1 MENPKEIKDYKIIE
15 ELGSGSYGIVYK
27 VRKKNEKEELVLKQ
41 ISLVGLQE
49 KERQYIETEAKLLS
63 ELNSKYIVKYID
75 SFNEKNK
82 LNIVMEYCNEGDLE
96 KFLEENKKKKKL
108 KHLNEDLIWKL
119 FLQIAIG
126 MAYLHSKRILHR
138 DLKSLNI
145 FLTNHL
151 QVKIG
156 DLGVARQLEKG
167 KFATTFIGTPYY
179 LSPEICNNKEYNEKS
194 DVWALGCILYE
205 LCTFKHPFDAKS
217 QGALIL
223 KIINE
228 PVKEISNDF
237 SQSLKNLIK
246 LLLEKDD
253 IIRPSIKDILTRND
267 IQDIAKKYGYYN
279 DAYEFINKEI
289 KNVNLRKIHI
299 KNDKKNEDKYHKSEH
314 NNNLIKI
321 SRPSSAITRKNN
333 SNLNKEVKYSF
344 NSNIN
349 DVKGDYG
356 VVRIPKFNNINK
368 KKIKIT
374 PSAKNIQK
382 SNIKITK
389 EKNDNPLI
397 NPDNINKMIEE
408 FERQQKINI
417 EKEKRK
423 EKEKE
428 IEKEKEK
435 EIKKEENKINS
446 NKYFNEEKNKEQLK
460 INNPIISP
468 RKNIS
473 PKKSPAKNISPK
485 QNDFKKDNKKE
496 DNNNIMNYKSS
507 DFFNNL
513 NKIKPVII
521 KETKETKPDESLL
534 GIFLS
539 KKEENNEMKD
549 NKEIK
554 PKEEL
559 NKKEENTNKDDLF
572 TESALG
578 ISNFNNLINDYGK
591 RRELVRTRD
600 KPNIKKDNNEKD
612 EFAIIENEEI
622 NRKNQRHNTE
632 KINNKNIKSK
642 TIDSDS
648 DEDISDY
655 NKNFTDDDDSDKEE
669 EDIVYVINKEK
680 KDKQENKE
688 EEKKK
693 VIKCIDELQLKLKEL
708 IGEKDYIFVMK
719 ILNNLNED
727 EVYTELE
734 DFFDKN
740 YTEEEKKEEVRQI
753 YLRLIINTFQ
763 LNKLNKNE

>member
-1 MENPKEIKDYKIIE
+1 MENPKKIKDYEIIE

-75 SFNEKNK
+75 SFNEKNR

-96 KFLEENKKKKKL
+96 KFLEEHKKNKKI
-108 KHLNEDLIWKL
+108 KHLSEELIWKL
-119 FLQIAIG
+119 FLQISIG

-179 LSPEICNNKEYNEKS
+179 LSPEICDNKEYNEKS

-205 LCTFKHPFDAKS
+205 LCTFNHPFDAKS

-228 PVKEISNDF
+228 PVKDISNDF
-237 SQSLKNLIK
+237 SQSMKNLIK

-279 DAYEFINKEI
+279 DTYEFINKEI

-299 KNDKKNEDKYHKSEH
+299 KKEKKNEDKQHKTEHH
-314 NNNLIKI
+314 NNNKI
-321 SRPSSAITRKNN
+321 QFSRPSSAITRKNN

-344 NSNIN
+344 NLNLN
-349 DVKGDYG
+349 NKKNDYG
-356 VVRIPKFNNINK
+356 VVRVPKFNNINK

-374 PSAKNIQK
+374 PSAKNIKK
-382 SNIKITK
+382 SNIKITR
-389 EKNDNPLI
+389 EKIDNPMI
-397 NPDNINKMIEE
+397 NPENINKMIEE

-417 EKEKRK
+417 EKEKEKK
-423 EKEKE
+423 ELE
-428 IEKEKEK
+428 IEKEK
-435 EIKKEENKINS
+435 EIKKDNQIFS
-446 NKYFNEEKNKEQLK
+446 NKYLNEEKNKVQQI
-460 INNPIISP
+460 INHPIISQK
-468 RKNIS
+468 KNIS
-473 PKKSPAKNISPK
+473 PKKNEI
-485 QNDFKKDNKKE
+485 KKE
-496 DNNNIMNYKSS
+496 DKNDDNKIMNYKSS

-539 KKEENNEMKD
+539 KKEEN
-549 NKEIK
+549 KEIK
-554 PKEEL
+554 ENKENKIKEEI
-559 NKKEENTNKDDLF
+559 NKNENINENDLF
-572 TESALG
+572 TESSMG
-578 ISNFNNLINDYGK
+578 ISNLNNLINDYGK
-591 RRELVRTRD
+591 TRELVRTRD
-600 KPNIKKDNNEKD
+600 KPNIKKENNVKD

-622 NRKNQRHNTE
+622 NRKNQRHYSE
-632 KINNKNIKSK
+632 KMNNKNIKSK

-655 NKNFTDDDDSDKEE
+655 NRNITDDDDDSDKEE
-669 EDIVYVINKEK
+669 EDVVYVINKEK
-680 KDKQENKE
+680 KDKKENKE
-688 EEKKK
+688 EEKNKI
-693 VIKCIDELQLKLKEL
+693 IKCIDELKSNLEKL
-708 IGEKDYIFVMK
+708 IGEKDYIFVIK
-719 ILNNLNED
+719 ILNKLNED
-727 EVYTELE
+727 EVYTEIE
-734 DFFDKN
+734 DFFNKN
-740 YTEEEKKEEVRQI
+740 YTEEKKEEVRQI

>member
-1 MENPKEIKDYKIIE
+1 MENPKEIKDYEIIE

-27 VRKKNEKEELVLKQ
+27 VRKKNAKEELVLKQ
-41 ISLVGLQE
+41 ISLIGLQE

-75 SFNEKNK
+75 SFNLKNK

-119 FLQIAIG
+119 FLQISIG
-126 MAYLHSKRILHR
+126 LAYLHSKRILHR
-138 DLKSLNI
+138 DLKTLNI
-145 FLTNHL
+145 FLTNNL

-228 PVKEISNDF
+228 PVKDISNDF
-237 SQSLKNLIK
+237 SQSMKNLIK

-279 DAYEFINKEI
+279 DTYEFINKEI
-289 KNVNLRKIHI
+289 KNVNVRKIHI
-299 KNDKKNEDKYHKSEH
+299 KNDKKSESNHHKSDY
-314 NNNLIKI
+314 NNNKI
-321 SRPSSAITRKNN
+321 NFSRPSSAITRKNN

-349 DVKGDYG
+349 EKKDDYG

-374 PSAKNIQK
+374 PSAKNIK
-382 SNIKITK
+382 NSKIKISR
-389 EKNDNPLI
+389 EKIDNPMI
-397 NPDNINKMIEE
+397 NPENINKMIEE

-417 EKEKRK
+417 EKEKK
-423 EKEKE
+423 EKEKD
-428 IEKEKEK
+428 KENEK
-435 EIKKEENKINS
+435 EIKKEDNKIFS
-446 NKYFNEEKNKEQLK
+446 NKYLNDEKNKEQSNINHPK
-460 INNPIISP
+460 ISHLNNL
-468 RKNIS
+468 
-473 PKKSPAKNISPK
+473 SPK
-485 QNDFKKDNKKE
+485 QYEIKQENKKDY
-496 DNNNIMNYKSS
+496 NNIMDYKSS

-521 KETKETKPDESLL
+521 KETKEKKPDESLL

-539 KKEENNEMKD
+539 KKEENKEIKEIKE

-554 PKEEL
+554 IKEES
-559 NKKEENTNKDDLF
+559 NKNENLIKNDLY
-572 TESALG
+572 TESSLG
-578 ISNFNNLINDYGK
+578 ISNLNSLINDYGK
-591 RRELVRTRD
+591 TRELVRTRD

-622 NRKNQRHNTE
+622 NRKNQKHNTE

-648 DEDISDY
+648 DEDITDY
-655 NKNFTDDDDSDKEE
+655 NRNFNDDDDSDKEE
-669 EDIVYVINKEK
+669 EDVVFVINKEK
-680 KDKQENKE
+680 KEKKENKE
-688 EEKKK
+688 DEKNK
-693 VIKCIDELQLKLKEL
+693 VIKCIDELKVNLKEL
-708 IGEKDYIFVMK
+708 IGEKDYNFVTK
-719 ILNNLNED
+719 ILNKLNED
-727 EVYTELE
+727 EVYTEIE
-734 DFFDKN
+734 DFFNKN
-740 YTEEEKKEEVRQI
+740 YPEEKKEEVRQI

-763 LNKLNKNE
+763 LNKLNKIE

>member
-1 MENPKEIKDYKIIE
+1 MENPKKIKDYEIIE

-75 SFNEKNK
+75 SFNEKNR

-96 KFLEENKKKKKL
+96 KFLEEHKKNKKI
-108 KHLNEDLIWKL
+108 KHLSEELIWKL
-119 FLQIAIG
+119 FLQISIG

-179 LSPEICNNKEYNEKS
+179 LSPEICDNKEYNEKS

-205 LCTFKHPFDAKS
+205 LCTFNHPFDAKS

-228 PVKEISNDF
+228 PVKDISNDF
-237 SQSLKNLIK
+237 SQSMKNLIK

-279 DAYEFINKEI
+279 DTYEFINKEI

-299 KNDKKNEDKYHKSEH
+299 KKEKKNEDKQHKTEHH
-314 NNNLIKI
+314 NNNKI
-321 SRPSSAITRKNN
+321 QFSRPSSAITRKNN

-344 NSNIN
+344 NLNLN
-349 DVKGDYG
+349 NKKNDYG
-356 VVRIPKFNNINK
+356 VVRVPKFNNINK

-374 PSAKNIQK
+374 PSAKNIKK
-382 SNIKITK
+382 SNIKITR
-389 EKNDNPLI
+389 EKIDNPMI
-397 NPDNINKMIEE
+397 NPENINKMIEE

-417 EKEKRK
+417 EKEKEKK
-423 EKEKE
+423 ELE
-428 IEKEKEK
+428 IEKEK
-435 EIKKEENKINS
+435 EIKKDNQIFS
-446 NKYFNEEKNKEQLK
+446 NKYLNEEKNKVQQI
-460 INNPIISP
+460 INHPIISP
-468 RKNIS
+468 KKNEI
-473 PKKSPAKNISPK
+473 
-485 QNDFKKDNKKE
+485 KKE
-496 DNNNIMNYKSS
+496 DKNDDNKIMNYKSS

-539 KKEENNEMKD
+539 KKEEN
-549 NKEIK
+549 KEIK
-554 PKEEL
+554 ENKENKIKEEI
-559 NKKEENTNKDDLF
+559 NKNENINENDLF
-572 TESALG
+572 TESSMG
-578 ISNFNNLINDYGK
+578 ISNLNNLINDYGK
-591 RRELVRTRD
+591 TRELVRTRD
-600 KPNIKKDNNEKD
+600 KPNIKKENNVKD

-622 NRKNQRHNTE
+622 NRKNQRHYSE
-632 KINNKNIKSK
+632 KMNNKNIKSK

-655 NKNFTDDDDSDKEE
+655 NRNITDDDDDSDKEE
-669 EDIVYVINKEK
+669 EDVVYVINKEK
-680 KDKQENKE
+680 KDKKENKE
-688 EEKKK
+688 EEKNKI
-693 VIKCIDELQLKLKEL
+693 IKCIDELKSNLEKL
-708 IGEKDYIFVMK
+708 IGEKDYIFVIK
-719 ILNNLNED
+719 ILNKLNED
-727 EVYTELE
+727 EVYTEIE
-734 DFFDKN
+734 DFFNKN
-740 YTEEEKKEEVRQI
+740 YTEEKKEEVRQI